1 MEDIGTCRKAASESE
16 AAWIEFARSVQRAS
30 AASRAKARCRLK
42 PHRGTEER
50 SPVISCYD
58 SENGTVWL
66 EIRSD
71 NRRNFFPLV
80 GHARATRSRR
90 GVVRSGDSALLPD
103 TEDLRRES
111 VRPRTS
117 ARVEE
122 TELAGAFSWRAA
134 WATAG
139 FFAGRK
145 SPVPKIQAIDFAAY
159 LALIKISRLAPL
171 RGADSVDAPP
181 FARWASG
188 GRQPC
193 PAGRARMS
201 VSVLTAPLKILS
213 FC

>member
-1 MEDIGTCRKAASESE
+1 MEDVDACRKTAGERDASWIELARAVVDTKAREAARVRRSVKPPRVTKSE
-16 AAWIEFARSVQRAS
+16 A
-30 AASRAKARCRLK
+30 
-42 PHRGTEER
+42 
-50 SPVISCYD
+50 PVISCYD

-71 NRRNFFPLV
+71 NRRNFFPHV